1 MVNLGIVSK
10 NKNFALLWASHLTSS
25 FGDGLRRVA
34 LPWLVYILTG
44 SSLQLGISFA
54 LSSIPSILGS
64 PITGY
69 YVDKISR
76 KKILFFSCI
85 SNGLVVLLIPVSATM
100 DFLNIYLVYLVM
112 ISLSIASSFFYE
124 ARFSVIPDLVG
135 EDKLDEANSFLYAN
149 KALISLFSV
158 VLAGFLI
165 EFIGIRFAFI
175 FDSITFFAAGG
186 IISLAA
192 IPYKEKHVPKE
203 LTEKISEIF
212 EENMTA
218 LREIRKTIVGKI
230 VLVGF
235 PLNIASVP
243 FILVFTHISH
253 EIFGIALALS
263 ALLIAESLGR
273 LLGNYAV
280 NKLPWDKITKCWAGI
295 LIMAVFAL
303 AFGGLGLVLGPLIP
317 LYPLPILL
325 GIALLV
331 FLMYLGQPIMNV
343 TSDSIVQIA
352 ASDEHRGKILSL
364 SDALLMVPFPFA
376 YLFGGF
382 LLDRYDPFV
391 VVLILGLILLLTGI
405 LARTFYR
412 SSDFAN

>member
-1 MVNLGIVSK
+1 
-10 NKNFALLWASHLTSS
+10 
-25 FGDGLRRVA
+25 
-34 LPWLVYILTG
+34 
-44 SSLQLGISFA
+44 
-54 LSSIPSILGS
+54 
-64 PITGY
+64 
-69 YVDKISR
+69 
-76 KKILFFSCI
+76 
-85 SNGLVVLLIPVSATM
+85 M

-158 VLAGFLI
+158 AIAGFLI
-165 EFIGIRFAFI
+165 EFIGIRFAFL

-186 IISLAA
+186 VISLAA
-192 IPYKEKHVPKE
+192 IPYKEKHVPKK
-203 LTEKISEIF
+203 LTDKISEIF

-243 FILVFTHISH
+243 FILVFAHISH

-303 AFGGLGLVLGPLIP
+303 AFGGSGLVLDPLIP

-364 SDALLMVPFPFA
+364 SDALLMIPFPFA

-391 VVLILGLILLLTGI
+391 VVLLLGLILLLTGI